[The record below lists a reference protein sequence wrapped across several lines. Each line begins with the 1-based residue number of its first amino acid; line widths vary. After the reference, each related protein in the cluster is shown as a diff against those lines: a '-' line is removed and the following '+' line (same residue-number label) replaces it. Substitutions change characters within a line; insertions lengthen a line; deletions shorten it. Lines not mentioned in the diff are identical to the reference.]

1 MSTIL
6 FVFAGRR
13 ANMELQ
19 LPFIHRILDEHPEVQ
34 CHLWNLARAA
44 EDDEY
49 LRTLHLRHNQER
61 LIVINDFHGPDPWKR
76 MSDVYRYYMD
86 PEFAGS
92 LFVKMD
98 DDVVFIET
106 ERFGDFTKAVDTNR
120 NSVISA
126 KVINNGACTLTEPG
140 LRDGFEA
147 LGINLLDVHLSSEYA
162 EMSHRYLF
170 NHWTELVGQQSQL
183 IPTPEWLSINLIG
196 YDWAM
201 GKRIAEALGTQP
213 PRYIAGRQFRRIDRM
228 GDEGAVNT
236 LPRLIHQG
244 FLAAHLSFGPQK
256 LPDAKWDELRAL
268 YAEVGSQYLDQGLAA

>member
-1 MSTIL
+1 MNTIL

-19 LPFIHRILDEHPEVQ
+19 LPFIHRILNDHPETQ
-34 CHLWNLARAA
+34 CHLWNLARRP
-44 EDDEY
+44 EDNEY
-49 LRTLHLRHNQER
+49 LRTLHLRHDQER

-76 MSDVYRYYMD
+76 MGDVYRHYTDDQYRD
-86 PEFAGS
+86 S

-98 DDVVFIET
+98 DDVVFIES
-106 ERFGDFTKAVDTNR
+106 ERFGEFVKSIDTNR

-126 KVINNGACTLTEPG
+126 KVINNGACTLLEPG
-140 LRDGFEA
+140 LRGEFES
-147 LGINLLDVHLSSEYA
+147 LGIPLLDAHLSAEYA

-170 NHWTELVGQQSQL
+170 NHWTELVGQQPQL

-201 GKRIAEALGTQP
+201 GKRIAQTIGTP
-213 PRYIAGRQFRRIDRM
+213 SPRHIAGREFRRIDRM
-228 GDEGAVNT
+228 GDEGVVNT
-236 LPRLIHQG
+236 LPRTVCQG

-256 LPDAKWDELRAL
+256 LPDTTWDELRAL
-268 YAEVGSQYLDQGLAA
+268 YAEVGAQYLDQGLAA